1 MFVSLPDNSPGNKG
15 NLNYHGKLGS
25 QGSYF
30 RAHAVTI
37 VPFSLELECVNT
49 VL

>member
-1 MFVSLPDNSPGNKG
+1 MFASLPDNSPGNNG

-30 RAHAVTI
+30 RVQTVTI
-37 VPFSLELECVNT
+37 VPFSPELECVNT